1 VSGSDTEADLDLA
14 WGRLE
19 IARGRPDKAAQWLTR
34 AITIDERL
42 FQAGATPANAWV
54 LARTLEFTIEA
65 LPQSALEYRHRIADV
80 WGDQD
85 RRYPHHPWIEQ
96 RLAEAHRKARGA

>member
-1 VSGSDTEADLDLA
+1 
-14 WGRLE
+14 
-19 IARGRPDKAAQWLTR
+19 
-34 AITIDERL
+34 
-42 FQAGATPANAWV
+42 
-54 LARTLEFTIEA
+54 LEFTIEA